1 VTVAASWEPA
11 VPDSYLKVRTE
22 SRGPISVLALS
33 GELDM
38 GSVDELADAAARVLA
53 AGPSRLIVDL
63 SGLQYMD
70 SHAARTLAAVASPP
84 PGGCTVI
91 LRAARPVVRRVLDLM
106 GLRVGHPFPV
116 RELPSPGDPALP
128 DTRAVRLVRQ
138 SLLARSMSQHTREES
153 HRILE
158 WLAATEEATGDTLAR
173 MAELR
178 PHAAEDLELLSQHA
192 HQQAATMRYFARRD
206 GDPAAS

>member
-1 VTVAASWEPA
+1 M
-11 VPDSYLKVRTE
+11 PDSYLKVRAE

-38 GSVDELADAAARVLA
+38 GSVDEFADAAARVLA

-84 PGGCTVI
+84 PGSGTVI

-106 GLRVGHPFPV
+106 GLRVGYPSPV
-116 RELPSPGDPALP
+116 RELPSPADLAALP
-128 DTRAVRLVRQ
+128 DTRAGRLVRQ
-138 SLLARSMSQHTREES
+138 SLQARSMSQHIREES

-158 WLAATEEATGDTLAR
+158 CLAATEEATGDTLAR

-192 HQQAATMRYFARRD
+192 HQQAATMRYFARRN
-206 GDPAAS
+206 GDPTAS